1 LAVNIAAMGFILLAG
16 VDAYLQQTLPESFG
30 TLPLHSVAEQIV
42 AGNLTALKTLPEW
55 DALAPLVHAALTQS
69 FGLVMLY
76 GGLGAWALAAASL
89 MIFAPWKTATALPR

>member
-1 LAVNIAAMGFILLAG
+1 M
-16 VDAYLQQTLPESFG
+16 
-30 TLPLHSVAEQIV
+30 
-42 AGNLTALKTLPEW
+42 AGNLTALKTLPAW

-89 MIFAPWKTATALPR
+89 TIFAPWKTADATLG